1 MFNKTLYIMISFI
14 YRKTIGIMNII
25 TSNKRQERSQVWKN
39 LGKNILSN
47 ILLKFGR
54 NQTIVE
60 MKKDNVF
67 FVQDYY
73 LKIKR
78 YLRII

>member
-54 NQTIVE
+54 N
-60 MKKDNVF
+60 
-67 FVQDYY
+67 
-73 LKIKR
+73 
-78 YLRII
+78 